1 MKELLSWGIRELISA
16 LKIRKISA
24 IELAKAYIERAQEC
38 RDLNMYVYE
47 TFDLALK
54 QAKESDERYA
64 RSREF
69 SLDGIPIAVKDIF
82 CTEGIRTTACS
93 KMLEN
98 FIPPYESTVTDRL
111 FKHGAVMI
119 GKANM
124 DEFAMGSSNC
134 HSYFGAALN
143 PWKRNDNPN
152 LKMVP
157 GGSSGGS
164 AAAVAARACVASLGT
179 DTGGSV
185 RQPAS
190 FCGIVGAKPTYGRCS
205 RYGIISFASSLDQA
219 GVFARS
225 VEDCAILFEKICG
238 VDEKD
243 PTTSPEP
250 VPNFVSSVKN
260 SISGMKIGIPKEYI
274 IDGISDEI
282 LSLWNKGKEYLKDA
296 GAQIVDISLPHTKY
310 SLAVYYVI
318 APAEAYSNF
327 SRYDGVRYGYRPKEA
342 KNFEELVSESRGGG
356 FGIEVKR
363 RMLLGNYILSSSEYD
378 SSFVKAQKVRR
389 LIQNDFL
396 NAFEQVDAILVPT
409 APSVAFDTEN
419 QPTDPVLMYLNDIF
433 TVVANLAG
441 LPGISVPT
449 VLGDGGLPLGLQIIS
464 KPFDEASMFKIAHK
478 IETAAQFP
486 FL

>member
-1 MKELLSWGIRELISA
+1 MGELLSFDIGGLISA
-16 LKIRKISA
+16 LKSRKISA
-24 IELAKAYIERAQEC
+24 IELVKAYIERAQRC
-38 RDLNMYVYE
+38 RDLNAYVYE

-54 QAKESDERYA
+54 QAKEADERYA
-64 RSREF
+64 KSRELP
-69 SLDGIPIAVKDIF
+69 LDGIPIAVKDMF
-82 CTEGIRTTACS
+82 CTKGIRTTACS
-93 KMLEN
+93 KILEN
-98 FIPPYESTVTDRL
+98 FVPPYESTVTERL
-111 FKHGAVMI
+111 FNSGAVMI
-119 GKANM
+119 GKTNM

-134 HSYFGAALN
+134 TSYFGAALN
-143 PWKRNDNPN
+143 PWKRVGKPD
-152 LKMVP
+152 LKIVP

-164 AAAVAARACVASLGT
+164 AAAVAARTCIASLGT

-219 GVFARS
+219 GVFTRS
-225 VEDCAILFEKICG
+225 VEDCAIVFEKICG

-250 VPNFVSSVKN
+250 VLNFASSVKD

-274 IDGISDEI
+274 VDGISDEI
-282 LSLWNKGKEYLKDA
+282 LALWNKGKEYLKDA
-296 GAQIVDISLPHTKY
+296 GAEIVDVSLPHTKY

-327 SRYDGVRYGYRPKEA
+327 SRYDGVRYGYRA
-342 KNFEELVSESRGGG
+342 QGVSNFEELVSRSRGVG
-356 FGIEVKR
+356 FGAEVKR

-378 SSFVKAQKVRR
+378 SYFVKAQKVRK
-389 LIQNDFL
+389 LIQNDFID
-396 NAFEQVDAILVPT
+396 AFKQVDAILVPT
-409 APSVAFDTEN
+409 APSVAFDIEN
-419 QPTDPVLMYLNDIF
+419 QPSDPILMYLNDIF

-441 LPGISVPT
+441 LPGISVPAA
-449 VLGDGGLPLGLQIIS
+449 LGDGGLPLGLQIIS
-464 KPFDEASMFKIAHK
+464 RPFDEASMFKVAHK

-486 FL
+486 LL